1 MTNSN
6 LDTIIEGDDKFSF
19 PKSVEW
25 KRQIQIPATIQ
36 AQLVSYNESRSST
49 IDDSASPRYSPE
61 LLSYTS
67 DKQIWKHQ
75 STEDLVSIIKGL
87 IMTMKCHSIS
97 SDNSQGCNSCKESQW
112 SVLQEVPINK

>member
-6 LDTIIEGDDKFSF
+6 LDTIIEGDD

-25 KRQIQIPATIQ
+25 KRQIQIAATIQ

-87 IMTMKCHSIS
+87 IMTCHSIS

-112 SVLQEVPINK
+112 LVMQEVLLDK